1 MSASPLQGVQ
11 VLDLT
16 RHLPGPLAAHLLADL
31 GARVVKVE
39 EPGLGDPIRQ
49 SPPRRSGR
57 SALAALVLSGSESI
71 TLDLKAPAARPVLE
85 ALLAR
90 SDVLLETFRPGT
102 LARFGFP
109 PEELRVRFPRLVIGS
124 LSGWG
129 QDGPYAGRA
138 GHDLTYQALAGALA
152 PTAAMPALP
161 LADLVGAWS
170 VVTAVLA
177 ALLGRERTGSG
188 CHIDASLYEAGLHA
202 NLVNQAVEAAGPQPV
217 GRPLY
222 LSGALPCYNLYR
234 TRDGG
239 WLALAALE
247 PHFWQRFCDAA
258 GHPELVRLQYSDAAR
273 VRRRI
278 ERLLASRT
286 RDEWMELCRRAD
298 VPAEPVL
305 TAAEARAT
313 PQAQAR
319 GVMSEGEDGL
329 PRLAFPARFDGER
342 PRAAALF
349 PELGSRTEE
358 LLRELGRPE
367 AGLSERQRREMGLA
381 PRGRWKRWLARWR
394 LG

>member
-31 GARVVKVE
+31 GARVIKVE

-49 SPPRRSGR
+49 SPPRREGR
-57 SALAALVLSGSESI
+57 SALAALLLSGSESV
-71 TLDLKAPAARPVLE
+71 TLDLKSSGARPVLE
-85 ALLAR
+85 DLIAR
-90 SDVLLETFRPGT
+90 SDVLLEGFRPGT
-102 LARFGFP
+102 LARFGFAP
-109 PEELRVRFPRLVIGS
+109 DELRHRFPRLVICS

-129 QDGPYAGRA
+129 QDGPYAARA

-170 VVTAVLA
+170 VVAAVLA
-177 ALLGRERTGSG
+177 ALVGRERSGQGS
-188 CHIDASLYEAGLHA
+188 HIDASLYEAGLHA
-202 NLVNQAVEAAGPQPV
+202 NLVNQAVETAGPQPV

-234 TRDGG
+234 TGDGG

-247 PHFWQRFCDAA
+247 PHFWLRFCNAA
-258 GHPELVRLQYSDAAR
+258 GRPDLVRLQYSDSGKA
-273 VRRRI
+273 RRRV

-286 RDEWMELCRRAD
+286 RDEWMELCRRED

-319 GVMSEGEDGL
+319 GMMSEGDDGL

-342 PRAAALF
+342 PRAASLF
-349 PELGSRTEE
+349 PELGSRTAE

-367 AGLSERQRREMGLA
+367 AGMSERKRRKLGLA
-381 PRGRWKRWLARWR
+381 PKAGWKRWLARWR
-394 LG
+394 MG